1 MVSPVCDRIDASVRP
16 EIAPSTMIT
25 KLAACEGV
33 LAEAVVATGDHT
45 WDACTPARDDHANSD
60 LTIDCPTDF
69 SAVRRAHK
77 VAVRWLLEQ
86 SAYDCNSGKLRSL
99 TKLRAK
105 APCAARRGRTKT
117 DDGCSRAAFP
127 ERANLPRRSD

>member
-1 MVSPVCDRIDASVRP
+1 
-16 EIAPSTMIT
+16 MIT

-33 LAEAVVATGDHT
+33 LTEAVVATGDHT

-69 SAVRRAHK
+69 SAVQRAHK

-86 SAYDCNSGKLRSL
+86 SAYDCNSGNLRSL

-105 APCAARRGRTKT
+105 ARVPRGGAARRRTM
-117 DDGCSRAAFP
+117 GAA
-127 ERANLPRRSD
+127 ALPSLREPTCRGAQTKRN